1 MTYHEDNDNKSF
13 TATELIVQ
21 HGLEGLPGAIAA
33 LLNEAMRLERRRYLG
48 VDSYERSEERR
59 GYANGYKSKSVKTRV
74 GKLDLQVPQVRE
86 GGFYPSSL
94 ERGIRSERALK
105 LALAEMYVTGVSTR
119 KVARITEELCG
130 FDVSSSE
137 VSRCA
142 GLLDEQLASWR
153 ERPLEA
159 YPYVILD
166 ARYES
171 IRHGGQVVDAAVLLA
186 MGVRTDGKREVL
198 GVSVALSEAEVHWRE
213 FLMSLKDRGLHGIK
227 LLVSDDH
234 AGLKA
239 ARMAVFPSVPW
250 QRCQF
255 HLQQNAS
262 AYVPKQE
269 MKAQVASDIRAI
281 FNAPDETEARRLLE
295 MFTDRYKNTAPR
307 LATWAADALPQGLS
321 VFALPE
327 KHRKRLR
334 TTNALERLN
343 KEIKRRTRVATIFPS
358 EASCERL
365 VTAIIM
371 ETSEEWVAGKAYL
384 NMQEL

>member
-1 MTYHEDNDNKSF
+1 
-13 TATELIVQ
+13 
-21 HGLEGLPGAIAA
+21 
-33 LLNEAMRLERRRYLG
+33 
-48 VDSYERSEERR
+48 
-59 GYANGYKSKSVKTRV
+59 
-74 GKLDLQVPQVRE
+74 
-86 GGFYPSSL
+86 
-94 ERGIRSERALK
+94 
-105 LALAEMYVTGVSTR
+105 
-119 KVARITEELCG
+119 
-130 FDVSSSE
+130 
-137 VSRCA
+137 
-142 GLLDEQLASWR
+142 
-153 ERPLEA
+153 
-159 YPYVILD
+159 
-166 ARYES
+166 
-171 IRHGGQVVDAAVLLA
+171 
-186 MGVRTDGKREVL
+186 
-198 GVSVALSEAEVHWRE
+198 
-213 FLMSLKDRGLHGIK
+213 MSLKDRGLHGIK